1 MSDKNETTVIGL
13 GRMGRALAAALVANG
28 HPTTVW
34 NRTPGR
40 AADLAVT
47 HADTVADAVAASE
60 LVILCVLDVE
70 SVVDVLAEAGD
81 LDGRTVVNLTTGTPA
96 DAQKLSALVSERGA
110 TYLDGGI
117 MAIPSLI
124 GTPHAVVLYS
134 GAEGAF
140 TRYEPVLTAF
150 GAATYLGADPGQA
163 ALQDLALLA
172 GMYGMFGGFVHAAA
186 MVRSEKVPVRGFT
199 ERLLIPWLSAMQG
212 AMLDMADQIDSGDYT
227 AVESDLSMQVAN
239 DGIVAVSRALGVSP
253 ELIEPVFALMNR
265 RVAQG
270 HGGDDF
276 PSVIELLS

>member
-1 MSDKNETTVIGL
+1 
-13 GRMGRALAAALVANG
+13 
-28 HPTTVW
+28 
-34 NRTPGR
+34 
-40 AADLAVT
+40 
-47 HADTVADAVAASE
+47 
-60 LVILCVLDVE
+60 
-70 SVVDVLAEAGD
+70 
-81 LDGRTVVNLTTGTPA
+81 
-96 DAQKLSALVSERGA
+96 
-110 TYLDGGI
+110 
-117 MAIPSLI
+117 
-124 GTPHAVVLYS
+124 
-134 GAEGAF
+134 
-140 TRYEPVLTAF
+140 
-150 GAATYLGADPGQA
+150 
-163 ALQDLALLA
+163 
-172 GMYGMFGGFVHAAA
+172 